1 MSRVLVLAALA
12 LLWLCACRRDP
23 LHTPS
28 CRDAEKD
35 VCRAEAVDLTP
46 ADLLRPG
53 EEASWMV
60 EEEVQVSCTLRES
73 GRLEKCHVGRASEAL
88 GERISEVLGK
98 RRYVPVEY
106 RGKPIAVSYDL
117 LVRLLPVGKRAMDAR
132 TAAFW
137 WAIDQV
143 ARCPDGGVGTV
154 CVASAAMGVDPSPSE
169 LATVGLHGVRAVPA
183 SSCEGQEGMTVVHLV
198 GFELWGDRGQGD
210 ARVYGLCVGEH
221 VHFAVERADGGWSFT
236 ATQRNALIAD

>member
-1 MSRVLVLAALA
+1 MSRFLVLAALA
-12 LLWLCACRRDP
+12 LLWLSGCRRDP
-23 LHTPS
+23 LHTPT

-35 VCRAEAVDLTP
+35 VCSAERVDLTP

-73 GRLEKCHVGRASEAL
+73 GRLEKCHVGRASKAL

-117 LVRLLPVGKRAMDAR
+117 LVRLLPVGKRATDAR

-137 WAIDQV
+137 WAIDEV
-143 ARCPDGGVGTV
+143 ARCSDGGVGTV
-154 CVASAAMGVDPSPSE
+154 CLASASDPSPAE
-169 LATVGLHGVRAVPA
+169 LATVGLHGVRAVSA
-183 SSCEGQEGMTVVHLV
+183 TSCEGHKEMTVVHLV
-198 GFELWGDRGQGD
+198 GFELWGEKGRGD
-210 ARVYGLCVGEH
+210 VRVYGPCSGEH
-221 VHFAVERADGGWSFT
+221 IHFAVERADGGWSFT
-236 ATQRNALIAD
+236 ATQRDWLIAD